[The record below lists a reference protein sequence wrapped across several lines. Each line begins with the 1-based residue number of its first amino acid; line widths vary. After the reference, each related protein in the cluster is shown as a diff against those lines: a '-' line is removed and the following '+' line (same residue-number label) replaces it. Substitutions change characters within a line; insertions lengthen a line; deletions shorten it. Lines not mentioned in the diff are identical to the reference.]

1 MGRNT
6 TGKTK
11 DDSITIKMPSEFKK
25 RIKSLMVGRYQHFEL
40 QRFILYLIEQG
51 MELEDAERDLKNIAL
66 QRLNKKGDIE
76 YFTKESKKAE
86 EEEIKE

>member
-6 TGKTK
+6 TGKAK
-11 DDSITIKMPSEFKK
+11 DDSITIKVPSEFKK

-51 MELEDAERDLKNIAL
+51 IELEDAERGFKDIAL
-66 QRLNKKGDIE
+66 QQLDKKGDIDVE
-76 YFTKESKKAE
+76 KQA
-86 EEEIKE
+86 